1 MKKNFPS
8 KLGTAALAA
17 LLTFSSLFTGCGSSG
32 QTQADASV
40 SNKEETGSAA
50 TSGEETPVL
59 TVWSYWTNGD
69 LYSDQG
75 DWEYWK
81 AVEEAC
87 NVDLQ
92 FVDSTG

>member
-40 SNKEETGSAA
+40 SNKEETGDACAHSL
-50 TSGEETPVL
+50 VL
-59 TVWSYWTNGD
+59 LDKWRSV
-69 LYSDQG
+69 
-75 DWEYWK
+75 
-81 AVEEAC
+81 
-87 NVDLQ
+87 
-92 FVDSTG
+92 

>member
-40 SNKEETGSAA
+40 SNKEETGSEA
-50 TSGEETPVL
+50 TSGRRDACAHSLVL
-59 TVWSYWTNGD
+59 LDKWRSV
-69 LYSDQG
+69 
-75 DWEYWK
+75 
-81 AVEEAC
+81 
-87 NVDLQ
+87 
-92 FVDSTG
+92 